1 MSYAAVGGPNQVV
14 SASWSPR
21 WVQSPTR
28 ATYPSGRINPAVGTM
43 TAPRTK
49 RPGIDVCGIDLLNPI
64 RPRSDV
70 EAARL
75 TEVEK
80 QWAGMVQQGED
91 P

>member
-1 MSYAAVGGPNQVV
+1 
-14 SASWSPR
+14 
-21 WVQSPTR
+21 
-28 ATYPSGRINPAVGTM
+28 M